1 MLNGQYF
8 YNQTMK
14 KAVAV
19 FGTIFNNIKI
29 VRQGGSMERVPLS
42 YGPKAKFLARINTE
56 RDEAAARSIAIKLP
70 RMSFEITSIS
80 YDTTAKL
87 NRMNK
92 RMFPVDGSSV
102 NKNTVMQSVP
112 YKLGMQLNILA
123 TNQDDA
129 LQIFEQ
135 ILPSFTPEYTIAIK
149 NMEGPD
155 TSTDVPIVLNGVSF
169 SDEYEG
175 SFESRR
181 TLVYTLEFEM
191 RVRFAGTTSEGK
203 IIRIVDTYY
212 YSKLLNS
219 DDSPTI
225 KTSNPVGEEN
235 VRVIAND
242 DGSPFDSLDS
252 PLDITTT
259 FGFDYASP

>member
-42 YGPKAKFLARINTE
+42 YGPKAKFLSRINSD
-56 RDEAAARSIAIKLP
+56 RNEAVNRSIAIKLP
-70 RMSFEITSIS
+70 RMAFEITSIS

-92 RMFPVDGSSV
+92 RFFPIDG
-102 NKNTVMQSVP
+102 NNTKKNTVMQSVP
-112 YKLGMQLNILA
+112 YKLGVQLNILA

-155 TSTDVPIVLNGVSF
+155 TSTDVPIVLTGVSF

-175 SFESRR
+175 SFETRR
-181 TLVYTLEFEM
+181 TLIYTLDFDM

-212 YSKLLNS
+212 YSKLLDT

-235 VRVIAND
+235 VRVSAVD
-242 DGSPFDSLDS
+242 DNSPFDA
-252 PLDITTT
+252 DITTT

>member
-42 YGPKAKFLARINTE
+42 YGPKAKFLSRINSD
-56 RDEAAARSIAIKLP
+56 RNEAVNRSIAIKLP
-70 RMSFEITSIS
+70 RMAFEITSIS

-92 RMFPVDGSSV
+92 RFFPIDG
-102 NKNTVMQSVP
+102 NNTKKNTVMQSVP
-112 YKLGMQLNILA
+112 YKLGIQLNILA
-123 TNQDDA
+123 TNQYDA

-155 TSTDVPIVLNGVSF
+155 TSTDVPIVLTGVSF

-175 SFESRR
+175 SFETRR
-181 TLVYTLEFEM
+181 TLIYTLDFDM

-212 YSKLLNS
+212 YSKLLDT

-225 KTSNPVGEEN
+225 KTSNPVGEED
-235 VRVIAND
+235 VRVSAVD
-242 DGSPFDSLDS
+242 DNSPFDA
-252 PLDITTT
+252 DITTT

>member
-42 YGPKAKFLARINTE
+42 YGPKSKFLARINTE
-56 RDEAAARSIAIKLP
+56 RDQAEKASIAIKLP

-80 YDTTAKL
+80 YDTSSKL

-102 NKNTVMQSVP
+102 KKTSVMQSVP

-175 SFESRR
+175 SFDTRR

-191 RVRFAGTTSEGK
+191 RVRFTGTTSEGK

-235 VRVIAND
+235 VRIIANV

>member
-1 MLNGQYF
+1 MLDGQYF

-29 VRQGGSMERVPLS
+29 VRQGGSMGRVPLA
-42 YGPKAKFLARINTE
+42 YGPKSKFLSRIGTE
-56 RDEAAARSIAIKLP
+56 RDEAASRSIAIKLP

-92 RMFPVDGSSV
+92 RLFAVSGSSV
-102 NKNTVMQSVP
+102 NKDTVMQSVP
-112 YKLGMQLNILA
+112 YKLGIQLNILA
-123 TNQDDA
+123 TTQDDA

-135 ILPSFTPEYTIAIK
+135 ILPSFTPEYTVAIK

-169 SDEYEG
+169 TDDYEG
-175 SFESRR
+175 SYDSRR
-181 TLVYTLEFEM
+181 TLIYTLEFEM

-212 YSKLLNS
+212 YSKMLNN

-235 VRVIAND
+235 VRIIAVD

-259 FGFDYASP
+259 FGFEYASP

>member
-29 VRQGGSMERVPLS
+29 VRQGGSMGRVPLA
-42 YGPKAKFLARINTE
+42 YGPKSKFLSRIATE
-56 RDEAAARSIAIKLP
+56 RDEAASRSIAIKLP

-92 RMFPVDGSSV
+92 RLFAISGSSV
-102 NKNTVMQSVP
+102 NKDTVMQSVP
-112 YKLGMQLNILA
+112 YKLGIQLNILA
-123 TNQDDA
+123 TTQDDA

-135 ILPSFTPEYTIAIK
+135 ILPSFTPEYTVAIK

-169 SDEYEG
+169 TDDYEG
-175 SFESRR
+175 SYESRR
-181 TLVYTLEFEM
+181 TLIYTLEFEM

-203 IIRIVDTYY
+203 VIRIVDTYF
-212 YSKLLNS
+212 YSKMLDN

-235 VRVIAND
+235 VRIIAVD

-259 FGFDYASP
+259 FGFEYASP

>member
-29 VRQGGSMERVPLS
+29 VRQGGSMERVPLA
-42 YGPKAKFLARINTE
+42 YGPKSKFLARINAD
-56 RDEAAARSIAIKLP
+56 RDQAEKRSIAIKLP
-70 RMSFEITSIS
+70 RMAFEITSIS

-92 RMFPVDGSSV
+92 RFFPIDGSDIK
-102 NKNTVMQSVP
+102 KNTVMQSVP
-112 YKLGMQLNILA
+112 YKLGIQLNILA

-155 TSTDVPIVLNGVSF
+155 TSTDVPIVLTSVSF

-175 SFESRR
+175 SFETRR
-181 TLVYTLEFEM
+181 TLIYTLDFEM

-212 YSKLLNS
+212 YSKLLDT

-225 KTSNPVGEEN
+225 KSLNPVGEEN
-235 VRVIAND
+235 VRVAAVD
-242 DGSPFDSLDS
+242 DNSPFDA
-252 PLDITTT
+252 DITTT

>member
-29 VRQGGSMERVPLS
+29 VRQGGSMERVPLA
-42 YGPKAKFLARINTE
+42 YGPKSKFLSRISKE
-56 RDEAAARSIAIKLP
+56 RDEAENRSIAIKLP
-70 RMSFEITSIS
+70 RMSFEITSIA

-92 RMFPVDGSSV
+92 RMFPIDGNSVKKSS
-102 NKNTVMQSVP
+102 VMQSVP
-112 YKLGMQLNILA
+112 YRLGMQLNILA

-135 ILPSFTPEYTIAIK
+135 ILPSFTPEYTVAIK

-169 SDEYEG
+169 SDDYEG
-175 SFESRR
+175 SYETRR
-181 TLVYTLEFEM
+181 TLIYTLDFDM
-191 RVRFAGTTSEGK
+191 RVRFSGTTSEGK

-212 YSKLLNS
+212 YSKLLDT

-235 VRVIAND
+235 VRVVAND

>member
-42 YGPKAKFLARINTE
+42 YGPKAKFLSRINSD
-56 RDEAAARSIAIKLP
+56 RNEAVNRSIAIKLP
-70 RMSFEITSIS
+70 RMAFEITSIS

-92 RMFPVDGSSV
+92 RFFPIDG
-102 NKNTVMQSVP
+102 NNTKKNTVMQSVP
-112 YKLGMQLNILA
+112 YKLGIQLNILA

-155 TSTDVPIVLNGVSF
+155 TSTDVPIVLTGVSF

-175 SFESRR
+175 SFETRR
-181 TLVYTLEFEM
+181 TLIYTLDFDM

-212 YSKLLNS
+212 YSKLLDT

-225 KTSNPVGEEN
+225 KTSNPVGEED
-235 VRVIAND
+235 VRVSAVD
-242 DGSPFDSLDS
+242 DNSPFDA
-252 PLDITTT
+252 DITTT

>member
-29 VRQGGSMERVPLS
+29 VRQGGSMGRVPLA
-42 YGPKAKFLARINTE
+42 YGPKSKFLSRIATE
-56 RDEAAARSIAIKLP
+56 RDEAASRSIAIKLP

-92 RMFPVDGSSV
+92 RLFPVSGSSV
-102 NKNTVMQSVP
+102 NKDTVMQSVP
-112 YKLGMQLNILA
+112 YKLGIQLNILA
-123 TNQDDA
+123 TTQDDA

-135 ILPSFTPEYTIAIK
+135 ILPSFTPEYTVAIK

-169 SDEYEG
+169 TDDYEG
-175 SFESRR
+175 SYESRR
-181 TLVYTLEFEM
+181 TLIYTLEFEM

-203 IIRIVDTYY
+203 VIRIVDTYF
-212 YSKLLNS
+212 YSKMLDN

-235 VRVIAND
+235 VRIIGVD

-259 FGFDYASP
+259 FGFEYASP

>member
-29 VRQGGSMERVPLS
+29 VRQGGSMGRVPLA
-42 YGPKAKFLARINTE
+42 YGPKSKFLSRIATE
-56 RDEAAARSIAIKLP
+56 RDEAASRSIAIKLP

-92 RMFPVDGSSV
+92 RLFPVSGSSG
-102 NKNTVMQSVP
+102 NKDTVMQSVP
-112 YKLGMQLNILA
+112 YKLGIQLNILA
-123 TNQDDA
+123 TTQDDA

-135 ILPSFTPEYTIAIK
+135 ILPSFTPEYTVAIK

-169 SDEYEG
+169 TDDYEG
-175 SFESRR
+175 SYESRR
-181 TLVYTLEFEM
+181 TLIYTLEFEM

-203 IIRIVDTYY
+203 VIRIVDTYY
-212 YSKLLNS
+212 YSKMLAN

-235 VRVIAND
+235 VRIIAVD

-259 FGFDYASP
+259 FGFEYASP

>member
-29 VRQGGSMERVPLS
+29 VRQGGSMERVPLA

-56 RDEAAARSIAIKLP
+56 RDQAASKSIAIKLP
-70 RMSFEITSIS
+70 RMAFEITSIS

-92 RMFPVDGSSV
+92 RLFPVSGSSV
-102 NKNTVMQSVP
+102 KKDTVMQSVP
-112 YKLGMQLNILA
+112 YKLGIQLNILA

-175 SFESRR
+175 SFETRR
-181 TLVYTLEFEM
+181 TLVYTLDFEM
-191 RVRFAGTTSEGK
+191 RVRFAGTTSDSK

-212 YSKLLNS
+212 YSKMLDT
-219 DDSPTI
+219 DDSPRI
-225 KTSNPVGEEN
+225 DTSNPVGEEN

-259 FGFDYASP
+259 FGFTYASP

>member
-29 VRQGGSMERVPLS
+29 VRQGGSMGRVPLA
-42 YGPKAKFLARINTE
+42 YGPKSKFLSRIATE
-56 RDEAAARSIAIKLP
+56 RDEAASRSIAIKLP

-92 RMFPVDGSSV
+92 RLFPVSGSSV
-102 NKNTVMQSVP
+102 NKDTVMQSVP
-112 YKLGMQLNILA
+112 YKLGIQLNILA
-123 TNQDDA
+123 TTQDDA

-135 ILPSFTPEYTIAIK
+135 ILPSFTPEYTVAIK

-169 SDEYEG
+169 TDDYEG
-175 SFESRR
+175 SYESRR
-181 TLVYTLEFEM
+181 TLIYTLEFEM

-203 IIRIVDTYY
+203 VIRIVDTYF
-212 YSKLLNS
+212 YSKMLDN

-235 VRVIAND
+235 VRIIAVD

-259 FGFDYASP
+259 FGFEYASP

>member
-1 MLNGQYF
+1 
-8 YNQTMK
+8 
-14 KAVAV
+14 
-19 FGTIFNNIKI
+19 
-29 VRQGGSMERVPLS
+29 MERVPLA
-42 YGPKAKFLARINTE
+42 YGPKSKFLSRINSD
-56 RDEAAARSIAIKLP
+56 RNEAVNRSIAIKLP
-70 RMSFEITSIS
+70 RMAFEITSIS

-92 RMFPVDGSSV
+92 RFFPIDG
-102 NKNTVMQSVP
+102 NNTKKNTVMQSVP
-112 YKLGMQLNILA
+112 YKLGIQLNILA
-123 TNQDDA
+123 TNQEDA

-155 TSTDVPIVLNGVSF
+155 TSTDVPIVLTSVSF

-175 SFESRR
+175 SFETRR
-181 TLVYTLEFEM
+181 TLIYTLDFEM

-212 YSKLLNS
+212 YSKLLDT

-235 VRVIAND
+235 VRVAAVD
-242 DGSPFDSLDS
+242 DNSPFDA
-252 PLDITTT
+252 DITTT
-259 FGFDYASP
+259 FGFDYGLP

>member
-42 YGPKAKFLARINTE
+42 YGPKAKFLARINADTD
-56 RDEAAARSIAIKLP
+56 RYIAIKLP
-70 RMSFEITSIS
+70 RMAFEITSIS

-92 RMFPVDGSSV
+92 RFFPIDGSSV
-102 NKNTVMQSVP
+102 KKNTVMQSVP
-112 YKLGMQLNILA
+112 YKLGIQLNILA

-155 TSTDVPIVLNGVSF
+155 TSTDVPIVLTGVSF

-175 SFESRR
+175 SFETRR
-181 TLVYTLEFEM
+181 TLIYTLDFDM

-212 YSKLLNS
+212 YSKLLDT

-235 VRVIAND
+235 VRVVADD

>member
-42 YGPKAKFLARINTE
+42 YGPKAKFLSRINSD
-56 RDEAAARSIAIKLP
+56 RNEAVNRSIAIKLP
-70 RMSFEITSIS
+70 RMAFEITSIS

-92 RMFPVDGSSV
+92 RFFPIDG
-102 NKNTVMQSVP
+102 NNTKKNTVMQSVP
-112 YKLGMQLNILA
+112 YKLGIQLNILA

-155 TSTDVPIVLNGVSF
+155 TSTDVPIVLTGVSF

-175 SFESRR
+175 SFETRR
-181 TLVYTLEFEM
+181 TLIYTLDFEM

-203 IIRIVDTYY
+203 VIRIVDTYY
-212 YSKLLNS
+212 YSKLLDT

-235 VRVIAND
+235 VRVSAVD
-242 DGSPFDSLDS
+242 DNSPFDA
-252 PLDITTT
+252 DITTT

>member
-1 MLNGQYF
+1 MLNGKYF
-8 YNQTMK
+8 YNKTMK

-19 FGTIFNNIKI
+19 FGTIHNNIKI

-42 YGPKAKFLARINTE
+42 YGPKKKFLSRI
-56 RDEAAARSIAIKLP
+56 EAEKVQADKRSIAIKLP
-70 RMSFEITSIS
+70 RMAFEITSVT
-80 YDTTAKL
+80 YDTSATL

-92 RMFPVDGSSV
+92 RAFEISGETYK
-102 NKNTVMQSVP
+102 KNTIMQSVP
-112 YKLGMQLNILA
+112 YKLGIQLNILA

-135 ILPSFTPEYTIAIK
+135 ILPYYTPEYTVAIK

-155 TSTDVPIVLNGVSF
+155 TSTDVPIVLTGVSF
-169 SDEYEG
+169 SDDYEG
-175 SFESRR
+175 SFETRR
-181 TLVYTLEFEM
+181 TLVYTLDFEM
-191 RVRFAGTTSEGK
+191 RVRFSGTVTEGK
-203 IIRIVDTYY
+203 VIRIVDTYY
-212 YSKLLNS
+212 YSKILN

-235 VRVIAND
+235 VRVAANN

>member
-29 VRQGGSMERVPLS
+29 VRQGGSMERVPLA

-56 RDEAAARSIAIKLP
+56 RDQAEKQSIAIKLP

-92 RMFPVDGSSV
+92 RMFPVSGSSI
-102 NKNTVMQSVP
+102 KKTSVMQSVP

-175 SFESRR
+175 SFETRR

-212 YSKLLNS
+212 YSNILNS
-219 DDSPTI
+219 DDSPRI
-225 KTSNPVGEEN
+225 DTSNPVGEEN
-235 VRVIAND
+235 VRVIADD

>member
-1 MLNGQYF
+1 MLGNDYF
-8 YNQTMK
+8 YRS
-14 KAVAV
+14 
-19 FGTIFNNIKI
+19 TIRNYVIAF
-29 VRQGGSMERVPLS
+29 GSMFNDVDIKRTNAAGTVISVIRVPLA

-56 RDEAAARSIAIKLP
+56 RDQAGKQSIAIKLP

-92 RMFPVDGSSV
+92 RMFPVSGSSI
-102 NKNTVMQSVP
+102 KKTSVMQSVP

-169 SDEYEG
+169 SDE
-175 SFESRR
+175 
-181 TLVYTLEFEM
+181 
-191 RVRFAGTTSEGK
+191 
-203 IIRIVDTYY
+203 
-212 YSKLLNS
+212 
-219 DDSPTI
+219 
-225 KTSNPVGEEN
+225 
-235 VRVIAND
+235 
-242 DGSPFDSLDS
+242 
-252 PLDITTT
+252 
-259 FGFDYASP
+259 

>member
-1 MLNGQYF
+1 
-8 YNQTMK
+8 
-14 KAVAV
+14 
-19 FGTIFNNIKI
+19 
-29 VRQGGSMERVPLS
+29 MERVPLA
-42 YGPKAKFLARINTE
+42 YGPKSKFLSRINSD
-56 RDEAAARSIAIKLP
+56 RNEAVNRSIAIKLP
-70 RMSFEITSIS
+70 RMAFEITSIS

-92 RMFPVDGSSV
+92 RFFPIDG
-102 NKNTVMQSVP
+102 NNTKKNTVMQSVP
-112 YKLGMQLNILA
+112 YKLGIQLNILA

-155 TSTDVPIVLNGVSF
+155 TSTDVPIVLTSVSF

-175 SFESRR
+175 SFETRR
-181 TLVYTLEFEM
+181 TLIYTLDFEM

-212 YSKLLNS
+212 YSKLLDT

-235 VRVIAND
+235 VRVAAVD
-242 DGSPFDSLDS
+242 DNSPFDA
-252 PLDITTT
+252 DITTT
-259 FGFDYASP
+259 FGFDYGLP